1 MAMNNL
7 VSVIIPVYKNIH
19 FLKDAIKSVINQTY
33 KNIEIIVVSDG
44 NPNLE
49 KINKIIKSFKNK
61 IILINI
67 KKNSGVSV
75 ALNLGIKLS
84 KGRYV
89 NWLSHDDYFHEKK
102 IEQQIK
108 ILIRNKKLI
117 CFTNFCLINKN
128 KKLIKK
134 INIKSNFFNLRQ
146 NIFFRDNLNLSSALI
161 DKAVFNKVGKFNI
174 YKKHT
179 QDYDYMFRMFKK
191 YKPILLE
198 KYYFFSRTHDRQS
211 SKLDS
216 SNAKREKETLVK
228 SIEPQILFYYFK
240 SSLIKK
246 FYIVFFLSKRNLKTT
261 NLILKKILIKEN
273 FFLKNLLYI
282 LIYVSKIA
290 L

>member
-1 MAMNNL
+1 M
-7 VSVIIPVYKNIH
+7 
-19 FLKDAIKSVINQTY
+19 
-33 KNIEIIVVSDG
+33 
-44 NPNLE
+44 
-49 KINKIIKSFKNK
+49 
-61 IILINI
+61 
-67 KKNSGVSV
+67 
-75 ALNLGIKLS
+75 
-84 KGRYV
+84 
-89 NWLSHDDYFHEKK
+89 
-102 IEQQIK
+102 
-108 ILIRNKKLI
+108 
-117 CFTNFCLINKN
+117 
-128 KKLIKK
+128 
-134 INIKSNFFNLRQ
+134 
-146 NIFFRDNLNLSSALI
+146 NLSSALI

-179 QDYDYMFRMFKK
+179 GLYYMFRMFKK

-216 SNAKREKETLVK
+216 SNAKREKENLVK

-282 LIYVSKIA
+282 FLCIKNSLIN
-290 L
+290 LTN